1 MTFALRQQLIDTALA
16 MNASGLNQGTS
27 GNLSARCE
35 EGMLI
40 TPSGMDYAGLS
51 PDDIVWMDFDGVN
64 QGVRNP
70 SSEWRFHAAI
80 YQHRAEANAVL
91 HAHPVSCAALAC
103 LGKGIPAF
111 HYMVAVAG
119 GKDIRC
125 ADYATFGTSELS
137 EHVLKALQGRKACLM
152 AHHGLTCFD
161 QDLPRA
167 LALALEVEHLAEVY
181 SRVLCMGEADILSD
195 EEMAIVVEKF
205 VGYGVRDDSEQN
217 RSSPETRD

>member
-1 MTFALRQQLIDTALA
+1 MTQALRQQLIDTAMA

-27 GNLSARCE
+27 GNLSVRFE

-51 PDDIVWMDFDGVN
+51 PDDVVWMEFDGKCT
-64 QGVRNP
+64 GACKP

-80 YQHRAEANAVL
+80 YQYRAEANAIL
-91 HAHPVSCAALAC
+91 HAHPVSCTTLAC

-125 ADYATFGTSELS
+125 ADYATFGTGELS
-137 EHVLKALQGRKACLM
+137 GHVLKALEGRKACLM
-152 AHHGLTCFD
+152 AHHGLTCFEKE
-161 QDLPRA
+161 LPRA
-167 LALALEVEHLAEVY
+167 LALAIEVEHLATVY
-181 SRVLCMGEADILSD
+181 SRILAIGEGDILTDS
-195 EEMAIVVEKF
+195 EMATVLEKF
-205 VGYGVRDDSEQN
+205 SSYGVQDS
-217 RSSPETRD
+217 